1 MCIIADWIGILH
13 LQDYKASF
21 EADMIFRGTR
31 QQQLQEKSQLKSLS
45 NHRWVYISKIDRFR

>member
-21 EADMIFRGTR
+21 VADMIFRGTS
-31 QQQLQEKSQLKSLS
+31 QLQLQ
-45 NHRWVYISKIDRFR
+45 